1 MEIYSE
7 KIEVE
12 GEGEPMRPVSFTW
25 RSQQFRIERILR
37 TWQDWGFPPGSPK
50 RKTWILR
57 RHRNY
62 FTVRTT
68 EGRIFEIYLD
78 RKAASRTWILYR
90 ELTDET

>member
-12 GEGEPMRPVSFTW
+12 GEGEPVRPVSFTW
-25 RSQQFRIERILR
+25 RGQEFQIERILR
-37 TWQDWGFPPGSPK
+37 TWQDWGFPAGSPK
-50 RKTWILR
+50 RKTWVLR

-62 FTVRTT
+62 FTVRTVG
-68 EGRIFEIYLD
+68 GRIFEIYLD

-90 ELTDET
+90 EITEQG